1 MIMQRNKKTGKKE
14 LKDRNNTQSSK
25 QKENEIK
32 EKGQLPITRNENRK
46 RKDISENKENTK
58 NKINKRI
65 KQCNKTTKKKTR
77 QSKKIKNTLRNFR
90 IF

>member
-14 LKDRNNTQSSK
+14 VKDLNNTQSSK

-46 RKDISENKENTK
+46 RKDISENKQ

-77 QSKKIKNTLRNFR
+77 QSKKIKK
-90 IF
+90 IH

>member
-14 LKDRNNTQSSK
+14 VKDLNNTQSSK

-32 EKGQLPITRNENRK
+32 EKWQLPITRNENRK
-46 RKDISENKENTK
+46 RKDISENKQ

-77 QSKKIKNTLRNFR
+77 QSKKIKK
-90 IF
+90 IH